1 MFLPK
6 FDFHEPATEAEA
18 FELMADFGKDARPLA
33 GGTDLMVN
41 LKKKILNPKHLVS
54 LARITALQEMA
65 SDNGTLI
72 IGAGCTIA
80 DLAQSEE
87 IAKKVSALSSG
98 AKSLGSPLIRNLAT
112 IGGNI
117 GSARPAADLPPSLIA
132 CGASVVLKSVRGERT
147 LTVEDVITGPGKTTL
162 QPDEIITAVHVP
174 LPGVNAAAGYM
185 QLGARKAQD
194 CNLVNV
200 ASFISLNDDGTIS
213 KAKIVM
219 GSVGPVP
226 LRAGTAESILV
237 SEKPSD
243 SLFRKAGE
251 AASADS
257 RPILDFRGTAEYKRA
272 MVSVLTRRT
281 LAMALQEIQNRS

>member
-1 MFLPK
+1 MLLPK
-6 FDFHEPATEAEA
+6 FDFHEPATETEA
-18 FELMADFGKDARPLA
+18 FELMAGFGKKARPLA

-41 LKKKILNPKHLVS
+41 LKKKILNPGHLVS
-54 LARITALQEMA
+54 LGRIAALQEMT
-65 SDNGTLI
+65 SDNGALV

-87 IAKKVSALSSG
+87 MAKKVRALSSG

-132 CGASVVLKSVRGERT
+132 YGAFAVLKSIRGERT
-147 LTVEDVITGPGKTTL
+147 LPVEDVITGPGTTAL

-174 LPGVNAAAGYM
+174 APEANAAAGYM

-200 ASFISLNDDGTIS
+200 ASFISLAEDGTIE
-213 KAKIVM
+213 KARIVM

-226 LRAGTAESILV
+226 LRAGTAESLLIG
-237 SEKPSD
+237 ERPND
-243 SLFRKAGE
+243 SLFIKAGR
-251 AASADS
+251 AASSDS
-257 RPILDFRGTAEYKRA
+257 RPILDFRGTAEYRRA
-272 MVSVLTRRT
+272 MVGLLTRRT
-281 LAMALQEIQNRS
+281 LAMALEEIQHRS

>member
-1 MFLPK
+1 MLLPK

-65 SDNGTLI
+65 SDNGTLV
-72 IGAGCTIA
+72 IGAGCTVA
-80 DLAQSEE
+80 DLAQSAEV
-87 IAKKVSALSSG
+87 AKKVSALSSG

-132 CGASVVLKSVRGERT
+132 CGASVVLKSVRGERI
-147 LTVEDVITGPGKTTL
+147 LPAENVITGPGMTSL

-174 LPGVNAAAGYM
+174 VPGVNAGAGYI

-200 ASFISLNDDGTIS
+200 ASFLSLNDDGTIGT
-213 KAKIVM
+213 AKIVM
-219 GSVGPVP
+219 GSVGPTP
-226 LRAGTAESILV
+226 LRAKSAEKILIG
-237 SEKPSD
+237 EKPND
-243 SLFRKAGE
+243 SLFETAKE

-257 RPILDFRGTAEYKRA
+257 RPILDFRGSAEYRRA
-272 MVSVLTRRT
+272 MAGVLTQRT
-281 LAMALQEIQNRS
+281 LAMAWQEIQHRS